1 MSQPLDRTCKLEPLG
16 EIDSEAGEFW
26 TNAFEMPSK
35 GDNLS
40 AYETNC
46 VYLNVD
52 GTRFLD
58 VSFASAA
65 NLDSDSRSV
74 IVGDFDRDRAP
85 DLLVASVGG
94 GPLRL
99 FLNRFPDQHHR
110 VDLNLRGVESNRAA
124 IGSRVIV
131 EAGGKTIVRDL
142 FPANGF
148 MGQSPARLN
157 VGIGTAEEIEKLTIR
172 WPNGKTQVFQNVPVD
187 CEITLLEGAENYQI
201 NGPDPQN

>member
-1 MSQPLDRTCKLEPLG
+1 VTQPLDRTCKIEPLG
-16 EIDSEAGEFW
+16 KIDSAAGEFW
-26 TNAFEMPSK
+26 TDPFQMPSK

-58 VSFASAA
+58 VSFASQA

-74 IVGDFDRDRAP
+74 MVGDFDGDRAP
-85 DLLVASVGG
+85 DLLVGSVGG

-99 FLNRFPDQHHR
+99 FLNRFPDGHHR
-110 VDLNLRGVESNRAA
+110 VDVKLTGVESNRMA
-124 IGSRVIV
+124 IGSRAII

-157 VGIGTAEEIEKLTIR
+157 FGVGTADRIDKLTVR
-172 WPNGKTQVFQNVPVD
+172 WPTGKEQVFEDLPVD
-187 CEITLLEGAENYQI
+187 CEISIVEGETTYEV
-201 NGPDPQN
+201 NGHD

>member
-1 MSQPLDRTCKLEPLG
+1 VTQPFDRTCKIEPLG
-16 EIDSEAGEFW
+16 KIDSAGGEFW
-26 TNAFEMPSK
+26 TNVFEMPAK

-52 GTRFLD
+52 GQRFLD

-74 IVGDFDRDRAP
+74 MVGDFNRDRAP
-85 DLLVASVGG
+85 DLLVGSVGG

-99 FLNRFPDQHHR
+99 FLNRFPDANHR
-110 VDLNLRGVESNRAA
+110 VDLNLQGTESNRPA
-124 IGSRVIV
+124 IGSRIIV
-131 EAGGKTIVRDL
+131 EAGGKTIVRDH

-148 MGQSPARLN
+148 MGQSPAEMN
-157 VGIGTAEEIEKLTIR
+157 VGVGTALDIDKLTVR
-172 WPNGKTQVFQNVPVD
+172 WPNGKTQIFQNLPVD
-187 CEITLLEGAENYQI
+187 CEISIVEGSETYEVKGQ
-201 NGPDPQN
+201 DEQE